1 MAQYKKYFPQCLSKP
16 ACQCFNEL
24 LTFDAYFKSSKEYI
38 QKAKTNLEKYIN
50 IAKLHENK
58 DVVVDSP
65 IQTVVSGNIV
75 KSMIYY
81 LNLSRIHFLRETKE
95 RHNFKIDV
103 GIKSV
108 SLSEFLR
115 YFEEIHNCWD
125 MMMNFF
131 CFLDSELNMM
141 YLKEIFKQHQE
152 LILVFEQFEQRIQTN
167 QTLRIV
173 SYLTMQSPF
182 IYV

>member
-1 MAQYKKYFPQCLSKP
+1 MDPWTHP
-16 ACQCFNEL
+16 
-24 LTFDAYFKSSKEYI
+24 T
-38 QKAKTNLEKYIN
+38 
-50 IAKLHENK
+50 
-58 DVVVDSP
+58 
-65 IQTVVSGNIV
+65 
-75 KSMIYY
+75 
-81 LNLSRIHFLRETKE
+81 
-95 RHNFKIDV
+95 
-103 GIKSV
+103 
-108 SLSEFLR
+108 LR
-115 YFEEIHNCWD
+115 YYEEIHNCWD

-141 YLKEIFKQHQE
+141 YLNEIFKQHQE